1 MSTSNKIMN
10 NSKVY
15 LKDLTNYLNISSY
28 NSRCNLDIEQYNKI
42 TIDNVDYYIGK
53 IDCNKNMVVTSYK
66 MVIGKYDPYTGI
78 VEILPDSWDCLLSED
93 EY

>member
-1 MSTSNKIMN
+1 MSTTNKIMN

-28 NSRCNLDIEQYNKI
+28 NLRCNLDIEQYNKI